1 MSMNDEGG
9 IDLDIES
16 HRSNEENGRDTTVG
30 LIALIDDLVD
40 TIVEKYGEDEASSIM
55 YNCGNKLGNR
65 VGKKCGYIKD
75 IPDALETLVT
85 YIMPY
90 YEIEIDDIDYVDDE
104 TVANVS
110 FEGCIIR
117 MICEERGLEIP
128 GPLCKSTKGYIEGA
142 LSNITGRNVEMK
154 HMGIGD
160 DCCCIEQITFWD

>member
-1 MSMNDEGG
+1 MNDDDN
-9 IDLDIES
+9 IDIES
-16 HRSNEENGRDTTVG
+16 HRTNEENGRDTTVG

-55 YNCGNKLGNR
+55 YNCGNKLGYR
-65 VGKKCGYIKD
+65 VGKKCGHIKD
-75 IPDALETLVT
+75 IPDALETLVS

-90 YEIEIDDIDYVDDE
+90 YEIEIDDVNDVDDE

-142 LSNITGRNVEMK
+142 LSHITGRNVEMK

-160 DCCCIEQITFWD
+160 DCQCIEQITFWD

>member
-1 MSMNDEGG
+1 MFDDDST
-9 IDLDIES
+9 DIGD
-16 HRSNEENGRDTTVG
+16 HPTNEENGRDTTIG

-40 TIVEKYGEDEASSIM
+40 TIAEKYGDNEASAIM

-65 VGKKCGYIKD
+65 VGKKCGYIAD
-75 IPDALETLVT
+75 IPVALETLVA

-90 YEIEIDDIDYVDDE
+90 YEIDINDVNVVDDE
-104 TVANVS
+104 TIANVS

-128 GPLCKSTKGYIEGA
+128 GPLCKSTRGYIEGA

-160 DCCCIEQITFWD
+160 NCCCIEQITFWD